1 MAECLKAAEEVS
13 QEDACPIVGR
23 EQLRPILLALRE
35 RTPELR
41 ARQTQTGTAV
51 FTEKLENITEED
63 ADFLIANGTI
73 AHVARSFSEKA
84 ARPGE
89 IKEIIEVDSARAKD
103 RGSAEF
109 SAIKKKIYRYFFE
122 EEKELDMEYY
132 I

>member
-51 FTEKLENITEED
+51 F
-63 ADFLIANGTI
+63 
-73 AHVARSFSEKA
+73 
-84 ARPGE
+84 
-89 IKEIIEVDSARAKD
+89 
-103 RGSAEF
+103 